1 MNEFGYGPWECCGE
15 HETTYLQGGYCKD
28 CKIEQLETENQL
40 AWNTCDEAETKA
52 NKLQAQVEKADRV
65 IMQNRTDAI
74 NSVNRIEEL
83 QAKLEASERKRIGV
97 EAQCDELLDD
107 CDRLIAEIKELQ
119 SQVDA
124 LMQEYCP
131 ADITVEQWQRI
142 EAAAITASSTESAAI
157 QQALQEKG
165 DEKSNS
171 TT

>member
-1 MNEFGYGPWECCGE
+1 MSDCMSGWCGI
-15 HETTYLQGGYCKD
+15 GGEKCPSCK
-28 CKIEQLETENQL
+28 K
-40 AWNTCDEAETKA
+40 
-52 NKLQAQVEKADRV
+52 
-65 IMQNRTDAI
+65 
-74 NSVNRIEEL
+74 
-83 QAKLEASERKRIGV
+83 
-97 EAQCDELLDD
+97 DD
-107 CDRLIAEIKELQ
+107 LIIKLQ